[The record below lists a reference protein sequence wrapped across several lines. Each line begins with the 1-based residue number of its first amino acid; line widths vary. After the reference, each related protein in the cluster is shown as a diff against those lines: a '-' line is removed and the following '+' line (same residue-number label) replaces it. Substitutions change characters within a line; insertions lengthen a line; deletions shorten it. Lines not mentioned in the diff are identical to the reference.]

1 MALTPFD
8 INFTHFAYA
17 DDNFTSENT
26 TDYPLGRGYT
36 EQVTFD
42 LWHFIY
48 ENDTSF
54 NDSFV
59 ETDPVY
65 PGAGFPSGY
74 TWPTIIIS
82 TCFIVILVIL
92 VGLGNGLVCIA
103 IYTDKNLKITQN
115 AFIASLAVAD
125 MLLGLVVMPFSWCNE
140 MMGYWFFGNVWCD
153 LWLSIDVLLCT
164 ASILNLVL
172 ISLDRYWSITR
183 ALHYPQQRTP
193 KRAAIMIAIVWILSG
208 IICLPPLI
216 GWKQPRP
223 EMVSKYPICHISE
236 DIGYVLYSSCGSF
249 YIPMVIMVIVYF
261 RIYLAARNRARGSL
275 TTKPK
280 VVCPDNTKDKS
291 TSSTTTS
298 FTTPPKNNNQ
308 KSVNVAT
315 ANATN
320 VTPNSNSGGGGRGG
334 GENGGKRG
342 GKAAVDDEKESS
354 FSDEDSVPVTNS
366 NNLKVPSRDRTQQQ
380 FVQTEDEQR
389 RLLQTDSDSVSVD
402 NRLRTATSDSEVG
415 EIRPP
420 NQRLILVTDTES
432 SIESPKKQRH
442 QGDVSTELE
451 TVEENFKPLLS
462 VDTDSTCFDSPYMS
476 PETQMTDTGT
486 ATEAKTPT
494 PSRKASNH
502 IDQQPLQ
509 QHQENQQ
516 HNQNNQFPHGAG
528 NHTTQYAG
536 PTPVIL
542 TPPCSRE
549 KETNNKKHKEKSKN
563 KKKKEHIPMINFK
576 RKKKK
581 TDADK
586 NRKEQ
591 TWKAPSARDTEKHKR
606 RIAKARERRATIVLG
621 IVMAAFILCWCP
633 FFTLYV
639 VSAFCEDCIPETVF
653 DIFFWIGY
661 CNSALNPVI
670 YTVFNRD
677 FKHAF
682 IKILFGSKYVRRY

>member
-1 MALTPFD
+1 MALMPYTLN
-8 INFTHFAYA
+8 INFTNSNFT
-17 DDNFTSENT
+17 DDNLTMLENT
-26 TDYPLGRGYT
+26 TDYSLSHGYT
-36 EQVTFD
+36 EHVTFD

-48 ENDTSF
+48 ENDTSY

-74 TWPTIIIS
+74 SWPTVIIS

-140 MMGYWFFGNVWCD
+140 MMGYWYFGNVWCD

-216 GWKQPRP
+216 GWKQPRQ
-223 EMVSKYPICHISE
+223 ETDTKYPICFLSE

-261 RIYLAARNRARGSL
+261 RIYLAARKRARGSL
-275 TTKPK
+275 ANKPK
-280 VVCPDNTKDKS
+280 AVCPDNIRDKS

-308 KSVNVAT
+308 KSMNVTAT
-315 ANATN
+315 NAAN
-320 VTPNSNSGGGGRGG
+320 VTPNANVGGRGGKGGGRGG
-334 GENGGKRG
+334 G
-342 GKAAVDDEKESS
+342 AADDDKESS
-354 FSDEDSVPVTNS
+354 FSDEDAVPVTHDNS
-366 NNLKVPSRDRTQQQ
+366 LKVPSRDRTHQQ
-380 FVQTEDEQR
+380 FLQTEDEQR
-389 RLLQTDSDSVSVD
+389 KLLPTDSDSMSVD
-402 NRLRTATSDSEVG
+402 NRLRIATSDSEVG
-415 EIRPP
+415 EIRSP
-420 NQRLILVTDTES
+420 NQRLVLVTDTES
-432 SIESPKKQRH
+432 SMESPKRQRH

-451 TVEENFKPLLS
+451 TVEENVKPLLAG
-462 VDTDSTCFDSPYMS
+462 DTDSTCFDSPYLS

-486 ATEAKTPT
+486 ATEVKTPSL
-494 PSRKASNH
+494 SRRESNH
-502 IDQQPLQ
+502 I
-509 QHQENQQ
+509 NQQ
-516 HNQNNQFPHGAG
+516 SPQQNQINSQHSQTNQTPHGED

-536 PTPVIL
+536 PTPNII
-542 TPPCSRE
+542 TSPSAKE
-549 KETNNKKHKEKSKN
+549 KDGNNKKHKEKSKS

-576 RKKKK
+576 KCHKK
-581 TDADK
+581 TDIEK

-591 TWKAPSARDTEKHKR
+591 TWKAPSARDAEKQKR

-639 VSAFCEDCIPETVF
+639 VSAFCENCIPETVF

-682 IKILFGSKYVRRY
+682 IKILFGSKYVRRH